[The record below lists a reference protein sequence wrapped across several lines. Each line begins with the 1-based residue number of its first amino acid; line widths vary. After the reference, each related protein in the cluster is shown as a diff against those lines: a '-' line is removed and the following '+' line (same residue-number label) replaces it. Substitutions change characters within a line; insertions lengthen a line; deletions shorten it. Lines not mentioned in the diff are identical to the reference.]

1 MYPNMT
7 RSLAEC
13 RDALAYVHEV
23 ETFSAIDKIL
33 VQNVGAVGMSF
44 AHGKI
49 KKKHGISDERAALY
63 ARLDEWAQ
71 YLKSRR
77 EAGSTSVVNLGDLA
91 VYGVLNCARGQR
103 TCARR
108 RGATALGTGHALTRR
123 ARAGGARARAAP
135 RDERRAAGRRSAGR
149 P

>member
-7 RSLAEC
+7 RSFAEC

-33 VQNVGAVGMSF
+33 VQNVGALGMSF

-49 KKKHGISDERAALY
+49 KKKYGISDERAALY

-71 YLKSRR
+71 HLKSRR
-77 EAGSTSVVNLGDLA
+77 EAGSTSVVNLGYLA

-103 TCARR
+103 TWDDILKHDQ
-108 RGATALGTGHALTRR
+108 GIIDGWLSDM
-123 ARAGGARARAAP
+123 
-135 RDERRAAGRRSAGR
+135 DESIPEEILVR
-149 P
+149 

>member
-63 ARLDEWAQ
+63 ARLDEWARH
-71 YLKSRR
+71 LKSRR

-103 TCARR
+103 TWDDILKHDQ
-108 RGATALGTGHALTRR
+108 GVIDGWLSDM
-123 ARAGGARARAAP
+123 
-135 RDERRAAGRRSAGR
+135 DESIPEEILVR
-149 P
+149 